1 MYIREVI
8 IFPVTSIK
16 EIFALCRY
24 TYYTEIRCLT
34 YVIRV
39 FIKGFILRPNRM
51 RNNTFWNIYNFLE
64 KTYFNSITKK
74 IIGNLAPLILLQAG
88 TILVFYKCIQHVREV
103 LPANSTI
110 ETAQFSFLSSYLYFT
125 ITIFIL
131 FIAVVLFSSG
141 FLRYLIIRPIKKTT
155 DFIDSFCCSLEQG
168 SYAAKTDLGK
178 RISIMTVDE
187 MGTMFRSYN
196 RLFDAMNR
204 VFSQLQHTSE
214 NIGTTINN
222 LKMSSEE
229 SAENAISLSEQS
241 VSIATAA
248 EEMSQIITEVA
259 KYSSKASETSEG
271 ARAAALEGK
280 KISDEAIAYV
290 QKVHTSS
297 SGLSSMVNK
306 LDMSAAEI
314 GNIVTVIKEIADQ
327 TNLLALNAAIEAAR
341 AGEQG
346 RGFAVVADEVKKLA
360 EKTINATT
368 EISAK
373 IGAVQSESD
382 QTAKSMNS
390 ATEEVQKASEYISKV
405 GTSLG
410 NIVTVV
416 TEGYDEVIQ
425 IATSVEEQSSASTEI
440 ATNAE
445 KSSSIAQN
453 NKEMA
458 AKIQD
463 EITKLKE
470 SSEFLSS
477 LTSSFKTDSKPK
489 AEKHIPD
496 YASKSALPIKS

>member
-1 MYIREVI
+1 M
-8 IFPVTSIK
+8 
-16 EIFALCRY
+16 A
-24 TYYTEIRCLT
+24 
-34 YVIRV
+34 
-39 FIKGFILRPNRM
+39 
-51 RNNTFWNIYNFLE
+51 
-64 KTYFNSITKK
+64 KK
-74 IIGNLAPLILLQAG
+74 IIGNLAPLILLQAA
-88 TILVFYKCIQHVREV
+88 TIFVFYECIQNIREV
-103 LPANSTI
+103 LASSSVI
-110 ETAQFSFLSSYLYFT
+110 ETEQFSFLSSYFYFT
-125 ITIFIL
+125 IAMFVL
-131 FIAVVLFSSG
+131 SIAVVLFSSG
-141 FLRYLIIRPIKKTT
+141 FLRYLIIRPLKKAT
-155 DFIDSFCCSLEQG
+155 DFIDSFCRSLEQ
-168 SYAAKTDLGK
+168 SSSTAKTDLSK
-178 RISIMTVDE
+178 RVSVMTVDE
-187 MGTMFRSYN
+187 MGMMFRSYN
-196 RLFDAMNR
+196 RLFEAMSR

-214 NIGTTINN
+214 NISTTINN
-222 LKMSSEE
+222 LTMSSEE
-229 SAENAISLSEQS
+229 SAENASSLSEQS

-259 KYSSKASETSEG
+259 RYSSKASETSEG
-271 ARAAALEGK
+271 ARAAAIEGK
-280 KISDEAIAYV
+280 KISDEAIAYI

-306 LDMSAAEI
+306 LDNRAAEI

-360 EKTINATT
+360 EKTINATS
-368 EISAK
+368 EISSK
-373 IGAVQSESD
+373 IGAVQTESD

-390 ATEEVQKASEYISKV
+390 ASEEVQKASEYISKV

-425 IATSVEEQSSASTEI
+425 IATSVEEQSSASSEI

-453 NKEMA
+453 NKDMA
-458 AKIQD
+458 AKIQN

-477 LTSSFKTDSKPK
+477 LTSSFKTDRNSE
-489 AEKHIPD
+489 AEKQTPH
-496 YASKSALPIKS
+496 YSSKSAVPVGS